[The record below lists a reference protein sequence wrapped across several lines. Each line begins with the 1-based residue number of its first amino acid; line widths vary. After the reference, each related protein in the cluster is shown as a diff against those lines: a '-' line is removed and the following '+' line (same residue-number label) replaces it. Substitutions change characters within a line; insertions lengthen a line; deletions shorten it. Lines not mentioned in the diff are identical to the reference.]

1 MHNYLFLMLY
11 SYQQLNS
18 DQALTMKYTILIL
31 TLLFVPLSVAKTYGD
46 LNVSEIVSIYDG
58 DTFRVNLDGD
68 MPRIFG
74 ENISIRVA
82 NVDTPEIRTKCVK
95 EKILARKA
103 KQFTVQKLREAKVIV
118 LKSVKRGKYFR
129 IVADVFLDGVS
140 LSNQLLDNKLAVTY
154 SSGSKKHDWCNTKSI
169 KS

>member
-1 MHNYLFLMLY
+1 MKLTIFTLIFLF
-11 SYQQLNS
+11 SP
-18 DQALTMKYTILIL
+18 IL
-31 TLLFVPLSVAKTYGD
+31 SAKTYGE
-46 LNVSEIVSIYDG
+46 LIVSEIVSIYDG

-103 KQFTVQKLREAKVIV
+103 KQFSVQKLREAKVIV
-118 LKSVKRGKYFR
+118 LKNVQRGKYFR
-129 IVADVFLDGVS
+129 IVADVYVDGVL
-140 LSNQLLDNKLAVTY
+140 LSKQLLDNNLAVQY
-154 SSGSKKHDWCNTKSI
+154 SEKKKKHNWCINNTPK
-169 KS
+169 

>member
-1 MHNYLFLMLY
+1 MKLTIFTLIFLF
-11 SYQQLNS
+11 SP
-18 DQALTMKYTILIL
+18 IL
-31 TLLFVPLSVAKTYGD
+31 SAKTYGE
-46 LNVSEIVSIYDG
+46 LIVSEIVSIYDG

-103 KQFTVQKLREAKVIV
+103 KQFSVQKLREAKVIV
-118 LKSVKRGKYFR
+118 LKNVQRGKYFR
-129 IVADVFLDGVS
+129 IVADVYVDGVL
-140 LSNQLLDNKLAVTY
+140 LSKQLLDNNLAVQY
-154 SSGSKKHDWCNTKSI
+154 AGKKKKHNWCINNAPN
-169 KS
+169 

>member
-1 MHNYLFLMLY
+1 MKLTIFTLIFLF
-11 SYQQLNS
+11 SP
-18 DQALTMKYTILIL
+18 IL
-31 TLLFVPLSVAKTYGD
+31 SAKTYGE
-46 LNVSEIVSIYDG
+46 LIVSEIVSIYDG

-103 KQFTVQKLREAKVIV
+103 KQFSAQKLREAKVIV
-118 LKSVKRGKYFR
+118 LKNVQRGKYFR
-129 IVADVFLDGVS
+129 IVADVYVDGVL
-140 LSNQLLDNKLAVTY
+140 LSKQLLDNNLAVQY
-154 SSGSKKHDWCNTKSI
+154 AGKKKKHDWCINNAPN
-169 KS
+169 

>member
-1 MHNYLFLMLY
+1 MKLTIFTLIFLF
-11 SYQQLNS
+11 SP
-18 DQALTMKYTILIL
+18 IL
-31 TLLFVPLSVAKTYGD
+31 SAKTYGE
-46 LNVSEIVSIYDG
+46 LIVSEIVSIYDG

-103 KQFTVQKLREAKVIV
+103 KQFSVQKLREAKVIV
-118 LKSVKRGKYFR
+118 LKNVQRGKYFR
-129 IVADVFLDGVS
+129 IVADVYVDGVL
-140 LSNQLLDNKLAVTY
+140 LSKQLLDNNLAVQY
-154 SSGSKKHDWCNTKSI
+154 AGKKKKHDWCINNAPN
-169 KS
+169 